1 MKRTIW
7 VLMMMLA
14 FIATEALPNFAHA
27 DTQTSGTG
35 EARKDQAQTHAH
47 AIQLS
52 SDQLEVVEKFGPPQS
67 FKIVIDTD
75 ESKPSARA
83 VRYEIWNYYSLNA
96 SIIFVDG
103 EFFADDTIGDVPD
116 VILLPIM
123 YRPEQFIT
131 GMRFEEVKQK
141 IIRER
146 SYETFEIPNDYLEDS
161 LLIGL
166 EQLIMGF
173 EKGKLTYA
181 ESIPLTSI
189 EGGSE

>member
-7 VLMMMLA
+7 ILMLVLT
-14 FIATEALPNFAHA
+14 FIATEALPNFANA

-35 EARKDQAQTHAH
+35 EVRKDQAQQARAT
-47 AIQLS
+47 QLS

-67 FKIVIDTD
+67 FKIIINKD
-75 ESKPSARA
+75 ETSRSAKA
-83 VRYEIWNYYSLNA
+83 LRYEIWNYYSLNA
-96 SIIFVDG
+96 SFIFVDG
-103 EFFADDTIGDVPD
+103 EFSADDTIGDVPD
-116 VILLPIM
+116 VIVLPIM
-123 YRPEQFIT
+123 YRPEQFMT
-131 GMRFEEVKQK
+131 GMSFEEVEQK

-146 SYETFEIPNDYLEDS
+146 PYEIFEIPNDYLEGS
-161 LLIGL
+161 LLVGL
-166 EQLIMGF
+166 EQLILGF